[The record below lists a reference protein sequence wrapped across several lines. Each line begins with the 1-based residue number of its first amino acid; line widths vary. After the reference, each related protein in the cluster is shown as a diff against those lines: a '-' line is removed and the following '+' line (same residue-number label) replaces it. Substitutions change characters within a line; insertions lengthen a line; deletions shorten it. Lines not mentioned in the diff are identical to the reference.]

1 MLASQTHHRGS
12 GEREGDFG
20 LPLTSRWVLGLTFAP
35 GAMSGQVGPR
45 GWRQVSGGPDGPV
58 VV

>member
-20 LPLTSRWVLGLTFAP
+20 LPLTWVLGLTFAP
-35 GAMSGQVGPR
+35 GGMSGQVGPR